1 MIPVKKMKNFVSKVK
16 TAIYCN
22 SPATR
27 ENYMKMEHS
36 IRILM
41 LFHLVLCLVGQI
53 LVYAAEG
60 GEASNATTM
69 VTNLLNIMI
78 AIFKYV
84 GFALIVWGITQFLLA
99 VKKSD
104 AESKSEA
111 VTTVIVGIALVSL
124 AVIVNSM
131 GMGIEVSDDA
141 GVFG

>member
-1 MIPVKKMKNFVSKVK
+1 
-16 TAIYCN
+16 
-22 SPATR
+22 
-27 ENYMKMEHS
+27 MKMEHS

-41 LFHLVLCLVGQI
+41 LFHLVLCLAGQI
-53 LVYAAEG
+53 LVCAAEG

-69 VTNLLNIMI
+69 VTNHLNIMI

-131 GMGIEVSDDA
+131 GMGITVSDDA